1 MTSSCLHRR
10 LPRPKS
16 LIELCLK
23 YVAYN
28 LNKFS
33 KIVLPDELTLRLLQL
48 LIEGK
53 QLNDHT
59 LLPFLHS
66 NLRRLDISGCQDV
79 NIGRIAKSC
88 SNLRVLSLR
97 GCLVINDVGMLEV
110 AKSSPTLQTL
120 NLSFNKKISDSGIQQ
135 ITQVCTQL
143 VELDLS
149 WCNKLTDRTLF
160 HLAKNCK
167 HLRFLNCS
175 NVRFFTGKGIKEL
188 GEGCKQLEF
197 LELKGCARIES
208 IELTSSRLKL
218 LNLGGCSKILADS
231 VQNINCPSLRHLNLS
246 NCKRLTGISTSLPLH
261 NHPCLLFYSL
271 APLLLRF
278 SFSLSL
284 ILATDAAFESAKDTN
299 GLARFPQLEEL
310 DVSYCNL
317 SSKLFVSNS
326 LRVLHLNGCT
336 ALKEDIFRLV
346 GENCQLL
353 TTINLSGCTSV
364 TDECIWHLTKGC
376 SKLLNV
382 NLSRCCLISDA
393 SIKKVATNWALL
405 HTIDLSWCP
414 RLTDLAMEY
423 LWKGCYFIDSIK
435 IFGLPNVS
443 SNAVY
448 IMKQN
453 LPNAT
458 VQCVTSDRDWCMF
471 EALS

>member
-28 LNKFS
+28 LNKFT

-246 NCKRLTGISTSLPLH
+246 NCKRLT
-261 NHPCLLFYSL
+261 
-271 APLLLRF
+271 
-278 SFSLSL
+278 
-284 ILATDAAFESAKDTN
+284 DAAFESAKDTN
-299 GLARFPQLEEL
+299 GVARFPQLEEL